1 MKRNDVDIF
10 SDEEKQACACT
21 CSNIILNEISSAQL
35 FIASRKLRE
44 LRSEPNGLVCNE
56 VTNVNFTKAGMPF
69 KAVPVA
75 HYTQNETAFF
85 ERKHKAGDAL
95 AFDRNPEAFKRV
107 TLLPAKELVA
117 KLAEKARHMR
127 RGEEA
132 DKHPDDREK
141 NGECEDDGNKGSFLL
156 NVLKFM
162 LFFLDE
168 VIINAIDQLRLST
181 SHNHNHYDLRV
192 LHEAI
197 I

>member
-1 MKRNDVDIF
+1 MRRL
-10 SDEEKQACACT
+10 
-21 CSNIILNEISSAQL
+21 CSLPLLAQCFLGTTQYSLVILQSY
-35 FIASRKLRE
+35 
-44 LRSEPNGLVCNE
+44 RS
-56 VTNVNFTKAGMPF
+56 

-141 NGECEDDGNKGSFLL
+141 N
-156 NVLKFM
+156 
-162 LFFLDE
+162 DE
-168 VIINAIDQLRLST
+168 YVNELPDPNENDYKEHR
-181 SHNHNHYDLRV
+181 
-192 LHEAI
+192 
-197 I
+197 